1 MQDEQA
7 VPIPP
12 PGVGVDPIHNERIMA
27 GMKSLMEMSAA
38 IMRAPVELTFPLS
51 DGQVRKVQTT
61 LPNILAQLTSGTWLD
76 LPHVVIRTEYD
87 DAGNEHKVQQ
97 QTNFVQQLA
106 ELNDNLKDVAAAIDN
121 VGVDDDDDDDGGDEE
136 DLGNEPPDNHRRRVA
151 ATPERLKPRRGGRG

>member
-1 MQDEQA
+1 MGSA
-7 VPIPP
+7 
-12 PGVGVDPIHNERIMA
+12 DPIHNERIMA

-61 LPNILAQLTSGTWLD
+61 MPNILAQLTSGTWLD
-76 LPHVVIRTEYD
+76 LPHVVIRTEFD

-97 QTNFVQQLA
+97 QTNFIQQIA

-121 VGVDDDDDDDGGDEE
+121 VGVDDEDDDDGDDEE
-136 DLGNEPPDNHRRRVA
+136 ELGDEPPDNHRRRA
-151 ATPERLKPRRGGRG
+151 AAARDRMKARR

>member
-1 MQDEQA
+1 VSEEQA

-12 PGVGVDPIHNERIMA
+12 VGSADPIHNERIMA

-61 LPNILAQLTSGTWLD
+61 MPNILAQLTSGTWLD
-76 LPHVVIRTEYD
+76 LPHVVIRTEFD

-97 QTNFVQQLA
+97 QTNFIQQIA

-121 VGVDDDDDDDGGDEE
+121 VGVDDEDDDDGDDEE
-136 DLGNEPPDNHRRRVA
+136 ELGNEPPDNHRRRA
-151 ATPERLKPRRGGRG
+151 AAAHERLKPRRVGRG